1 MDLIIENYY
10 FITYQRS
17 TIMETKEKT
26 KSEVSKEIRDHKVT
40 KAEKHTPAKSVSKLK
55 RKPLL

>member
-1 MDLIIENYY
+1 
-10 FITYQRS
+10 
-17 TIMETKEKT
+17 METKEKAKGET
-26 KSEVSKEIRDHKVT
+26 AKEIRDHKVT